1 MTQKTKTVPNSWAQR
16 MVGTPVFPPRH
27 AMAALRAVGLRE
39 AYVVRPDGRI
49 RIGDEIALLTH
60 LCRDG
65 GGGLAAVRAAA
76 GADWRPAAPIINAFG
91 ACGGRTDMLRFLVR
105 HAALVRPFNPLR
117 IDRVD
122 GTATLAISAPLTTV
136 PATPEWLAWSLAAS
150 VCQVRTIL
158 GREAP
163 GLRLQLGPEIPVDPV
178 AVGAG
183 LGLPCAGDP
192 ERSGLVLPLEV
203 AVHEVDRQTSRL
215 AESLLSPVTRHGKL
229 GDAAAALL
237 AALPLGQAGMADVAR
252 ACGETRVQLR
262 SRLEAEGMT
271 FRDLTDR
278 VRQEAIP
285 SFWRCPDLVRAEIA
299 FLLGFETE
307 QAYVAYLWRSGLS
320 GRENQTAR
328 DRFGPRPFPVAGRSA
343 AESQD
348 WPVPRQARLVSVDVV
363 EILRR
368 SAV

>member
-1 MTQKTKTVPNSWAQR
+1 MTQKEKTVPNSWAQC
-16 MVGTPVFPPRH
+16 MVATSVFPPRQ

-49 RIGDEIALLTH
+49 RIGDEIALITH

-65 GGGLAAVRAAA
+65 GGALAAVRAAA
-76 GADWRPAAPIINAFG
+76 EADWRAADPIIHAFG
-91 ACGGRTDMLRFLVR
+91 ACRSRAEVLRFFVR
-105 HAALVRPFNPLR
+105 HAALARPFNPLQ
-117 IDRVD
+117 IDRVA
-122 GTATLAISAPLTTV
+122 GTATLTVPAPVSTL
-136 PATPEWLAWSLAAS
+136 PATPEWLAWSLAACA
-150 VCQVRTIL
+150 CQVKAIL
-158 GREAP
+158 GRDAAA
-163 GLRLQLGPEIPVDPV
+163 LRLRLGPEIPVDPV

-252 ACGETRVQLR
+252 ACGETRVRLR

-278 VRQEAIP
+278 VRQEAIR
-285 SFWRCPDLVRAEIA
+285 SLWRCPDLVRAEIA

-328 DRFGPRPFPVAGRSA
+328 DRFGPRPFPVAGRSGT
-343 AESQD
+343 ESQD
-348 WPVPRQARLVSVDVV
+348 WPQVPRQAVG
-363 EILRR
+363 
-368 SAV
+368 